1 MGPLFLAAA
10 AQVAGTPPAEDRFEV
25 VELARALDR
34 PLELAVAPDGRV
46 FFIELAGS
54 LKVWRPATRDVLEA
68 GELAVFADQENG
80 LLGLALDPGFAAN
93 RWLYLLYSPADFSG
107 QRLARFTVVD
117 DRLDRASER
126 VLLAFEEQRVEC
138 CHHAGSLAF
147 GPEGCLFVATG
158 DNVNPA
164 GDTEGFAPI
173 DEREGRMPWDA
184 RRSSAN
190 TKNLGGKILRI
201 RPTPDGGYEIP
212 AGNLFSKNGSDG
224 APEIYCMGCRNPWR
238 ISVDPASGFVY
249 WGDVGPDAAAAGPR
263 GPQGFDEINQA
274 RGPGNFGWPLFIADN
289 RPYADYDFATQ
300 TAGPLF
306 DPLRPVN
313 DSPLNTGARELPP
326 ARPAWIFYPYDGSP
340 EFPALDGPGG
350 RTACAGPVYHFE
362 PGLASDTKFPAHYDG
377 CLFVYEWSRHWIKAV
392 RLAASGDIAAIEPFL
407 PGTTFR
413 RPVDM
418 QFGPEGALYLLEYG
432 TTWGTNPD
440 SRLVRIDFHAGNRPP
455 VARIAQQSAIGRPPV
470 RVEFSH
476 EGSFDPDGD
485 HLAFTWRL
493 RWPDG
498 HEDELG
504 EMSNDD
510 ILLISA
516 DGVYSIELEVTDP
529 AGAKARAALPVL
541 VGNSPPE
548 LAFDRPRHGGF
559 VDPLEPIT
567 FHVALTDAEDD
578 ADDSPAAVRAQLSRA
593 FVEAR
598 FVEGPPPSSSG
609 EVEDPPG
616 LARMKR
622 SDCLNCHA
630 LAHRIVGPS
639 LNEIAARA
647 RGVTGAIE
655 AAMKRVREGS
665 SGVWGATAMLPHPQH
680 GDEELRAMVS
690 WILSLEERG
699 PPRFVAP
706 GLSGEVPVPASSPI
720 SSPISS
726 LESASPGGTWVFE
739 ASYTD
744 GGGGPVGP
752 LAARAL
758 LSVRTRRVEAEHFSS
773 RQGTQTL
780 ESQSALG
787 GKFIGAIDDGH
798 FLRFAGVDLAGIA
811 RVTCRVS
818 SAGAGATVEFRSD
831 APDDAGEL
839 LGSFQLEPNGAW
851 EEWFEISA
859 PIRDPLGLHDL
870 LVVFRNEGQTA
881 LMNLDSLVFEPAPR

>member
-1 MGPLFLAAA
+1 MGPLLLAAA

-54 LKVWRPATRDVLEA
+54 LKVWRPTTRDVLEA

-80 LLGLALDPGFAAN
+80 LLGLALDPVAAN

-432 TTWGTNPD
+432 STWGTNED
-440 SRLVRIDFHAGNRPP
+440 SRLVRIDFHAGNRAP
-455 VARIAQQSAIGRPPV
+455 VARVSAENNVGCAPLAV
-470 RVEFSH
+470 RLSSSE
-476 EGSFDPDGD
+476 SFERDPGD
-485 HLAFTWRL
+485 AFTRRWRI
-493 RWPDG
+493 RP
-498 HEDELG
+498 G
-504 EMSNDD
+504 EEVVSTERDPM
-510 ILLISA
+510 LLFEQ
-516 DGVYSIELEVTDP
+516 DGVFAAEVELTDMD
-529 AGAKARAALPVL
+529 GAVARASVPVL
-541 VGNSPPE
+541 VGNSPPR
-548 LAFDRPRHGGF
+548 LAFERPRPGAF
-559 VDPLEPIT
+559 VDRGDPIAYRVT
-567 FHVALTDAEDD
+567 FSDLEDD
-578 ADDSPAAVRAQLSRA
+578 ADDSPGAAVAQLSRA

-622 SDCLNCHA
+622 ERLPELPRA
-630 LAHRIVGPS
+630 GPPHRRPQPERDRRARPRRHGGARGGH
-639 LNEIAARA
+639 EARA
-647 RGVTGAIE
+647 RGLERRVGRHGDAPASPARRRGAARHGELDPLARGAWPPALRRPGALGRGARALSVVALFVPLFLIGGRVFRRDLGLRGE
-655 AAMKRVREGS
+655 LHRRRRRAGGPALGARPALRAHAARRGGALLLAPGHADARVRE
-665 SGVWGATAMLPHPQH
+665 
-680 GDEELRAMVS
+680 RARRK
-690 WILSLEERG
+690 IHR
-699 PPRFVAP
+699 RHRR
-706 GLSGEVPVPASSPI
+706 
-720 SSPISS
+720 
-726 LESASPGGTWVFE
+726 
-739 ASYTD
+739 
-744 GGGGPVGP
+744 
-752 LAARAL
+752 RAL
-758 LSVRTRRVEAEHFSS
+758 LALRR
-773 RQGTQTL
+773 RRP
-780 ESQSALG
+780 G
-787 GKFIGAIDDGH
+787 GDRGRH
-798 FLRFAGVDLAGIA
+798 VPR
-811 RVTCRVS
+811 
-818 SAGAGATVEFRSD
+818 
-831 APDDAGEL
+831 L
-839 LGSFQLEPNGAW
+839 LGRRGGHG
-851 EEWFEISA
+851 
-859 PIRDPLGLHDL
+859 RVPLRCSG
-870 LVVFRNEGQTA
+870 
-881 LMNLDSLVFEPAPR
+881 